1 MSETVTVK
9 TVTGPNDRGWYKVGL
24 DDGREVETKNDEIV
38 QAARTAAASG
48 VSIEATINT
57 QEKGK
62 FTNHYLNG
70 LGDISDERPKRTN
83 GSATTQKT
91 SGDSGRSNATQKV
104 IETEWAFGRAVE
116 LLMAS
121 GEEFTLPL
129 DTKVKSN
136 LEATAA
142 YLLEQI
148 RK

>member
-1 MSETVTVK
+1 MTVK
-9 TVTGPNDRGWYKVGL
+9 TVSSPNERGWAKVELG
-24 DDGREVETKNDEIV
+24 DGRVVETKNDEII

-70 LGDISDERPKRTN
+70 LGDISDERPKTN
-83 GSATTQKT
+83 GRAKTQTT
-91 SGDSGRSNATQKV
+91 SESSGRSNATQKV